1 MLLCFSNQPFY
12 EINMYESWY
21 HYLKY
26 HIYSSYDHLF
36 RSSLLLLSIPKK
48 LLYKQQEN
56 QILKM
61 WLVLASKKPKQNTHQ
76 DNSWSLFKKR
86 KKNKRLSGCWELNN
100 CWAKLKWPTG
110 SSCFSLVTCKCY
122 LGPEELKIMVSFLF
136 AHYHS
141 QPPPPPH
148 PNFITHFAEGTS
160 SPTPAHTSIQL
171 SSVMVCIKLLLTE
184 QQRSSTTLGFLEV
197 NHPFHKLPQH
207 SLKCF
212 QNILTKGEL
221 LKMPRKQHW
230 EEQGLTRRKAHG
242 NSWPPLS

>member
-122 LGPEELKIMVSFLF
+122 LGPEEWKIMVSFLF

-141 QPPPPPH
+141 QPPH
-148 PNFITHFAEGTS
+148 P
-160 SPTPAHTSIQL
+160 PTPILSLILLKVLPAQPLLTPPYSWAQL
-171 SSVMVCIKLLLTE
+171 RSASNCCWRSNKGPQLLLA
-184 QQRSSTTLGFLEV
+184 S
-197 NHPFHKLPQH
+197 
-207 SLKCF
+207 
-212 QNILTKGEL
+212 
-221 LKMPRKQHW
+221 
-230 EEQGLTRRKAHG
+230 
-242 NSWPPLS
+242 